1 MTVLTHQ
8 EAAAF
13 LKVNEATLRKLR
25 RRGEV
30 HGTLVG
36 AQYRYIREHLEAY
49 LQGISPPNGSNS
61 TEAERTACARSTANS
76 EQVGIDQPRRPVHH
90 RPFYSLN
97 RRGSR

>member
-13 LKVNEATLRKLR
+13 LKVNDATLRKLR

-36 AQYRYIREHLEAY
+36 AQYRYVREHLEAY
-49 LQGISPPNGSNS
+49 MQGISPSNRSNGSEGMGIATS
-61 TEAERTACARSTANS
+61 TVKTEPSA
-76 EQVGIDQPRRPVHH
+76 IDRPGRPVHH
-90 RPFYSLN
+90 RAFYSVQGK
-97 RRGSR
+97 GSR

>member
-49 LQGISPPNGSNS
+49 LNGSEVSLMS
-61 TEAERTACARSTANS
+61 TSLEEASGHPTVVKS
-76 EQVGIDQPRRPVHH
+76 EQSAIDRPGRPVHH
-90 RPFYSLN
+90 RPFYSLH

>member
-25 RRGEV
+25 RRGEI

-36 AQYRYIREHLEAY
+36 AQYRYLLEHLEAY
-49 LQGISPPNGSNS
+49 LRGPIVVSVSNGPTGTGLPS
-61 TEAERTACARSTANS
+61 TLHIERSA
-76 EQVGIDQPRRPVHH
+76 IDRPKRPVHH
-90 RPFYSLN
+90 RPFYALHGRN
-97 RRGSR
+97 GR